1 MGSNPTGNT
10 FFMHEENNPRE
21 FEDILRIRQERRHKE
36 GRRLDREPLNFSHE
50 YRTSKNTI
58 CPHCHKVTD
67 GCCGDER
74 GPQAGAFN
82 ICFYCTNVSVFQ
94 SDLTLR
100 FMTENEKNDVILQQK
115 LIPVLEKLRMLKF
128 KEEAKK
134 ENIKVI
140 ELPMGF
146 VNFWKR

>member
-1 MGSNPTGNT
+1 
-10 FFMHEENNPRE
+10 
-21 FEDILRIRQERRHKE
+21 
-36 GRRLDREPLNFSHE
+36 
-50 YRTSKNTI
+50 
-58 CPHCHKVTD
+58 
-67 GCCGDER
+67 
-74 GPQAGAFN
+74 
-82 ICFYCTNVSVFQ
+82 
-94 SDLTLR
+94 
-100 FMTENEKNDVILQQK
+100 MTENEKNDVILQQK